1 MKRSSIIQPILW
13 ALTAGC
19 LISGQA
25 LGGNMEIV
33 PLYTMKEFHRNV
45 VPAEEYKSKE
55 WLYTLFPVPEENVLG
70 TNTLFNGITL
80 LKLEQG
86 KVIYKPVKKNIFS
99 YLSSGAQNFTPV
111 FSIDTIGFAQTRAFF
126 QFNLIT
132 KEHISHMVCTRIEED
147 IDGVKVVDGPRRIF
161 LFKIDW
167 SGKAKIFRLTDL
179 STDKVKVLGEMRVE
193 SDTVEWDVN
202 KGVIYLYRDL
212 ITAYD
217 LNFKPISQPFDQ
229 FVKSNRDIF
238 GDIVEIFFHPEHPFA
253 ILLEFPSKQSTKSNS
268 WVITWT
274 PKNEFKIFNLFWQT
288 SAGGFQCSPDGKF
301 VVFEGFPAHP
311 GTYFAMKVDPK
322 LPHYLSTPMPMG
334 QIPQIPNGVHAW
346 TTKPMGF
353 VVSAGDKL
361 IRYDLEQ
368 MREVRMDE
376 LVEIVKT
383 IK

>member
-1 MKRSSIIQPILW
+1 
-13 ALTAGC
+13 
-19 LISGQA
+19 
-25 LGGNMEIV
+25 
-33 PLYTMKEFHRNV
+33 V

-55 WLYTLFPVPEENVLG
+55 WVDELFSVPMDNAVG
-70 TNTLFNGITL
+70 TNALWNAISL
-80 LKLEQG
+80 LRLEKG
-86 KVIYKPVKKNIFS
+86 KVDFDIVRKDFFRYV
-99 YLSSGAQNFTPV
+99 SGGMLHFTPV
-111 FSIDTIGFAQTRAFF
+111 FDKEAVGYTQTRRLVL
-126 QFNLIT
+126 FNLKT
-132 KEHISHMVCTRIEED
+132 KNAIDHTVCTRIEESIHD
-147 IDGVKVVDGPRRIF
+147 VKVVDGPRRIF

-167 SGKAKIFRLTDL
+167 SGKTKIFRLTDL
-179 STDKVKVLGEMRVE
+179 STDKVKVLSEMKVE
-193 SDTVEWDVN
+193 TKSIGYALN
-202 KGVIYLYRDL
+202 KDIIYIFRDG

-217 LNFKPISQPFDQ
+217 LNFKPIEGPFDQ
-229 FVKSNRDIF
+229 FVKANRDIF
-238 GDIVEIFFHPEHPFA
+238 GKLLQIFFHPQYPFA
-253 ILLEFPSKQSTKSNS
+253 ILVERPMAQDERNC

-274 PKNEFKIFNLFWQT
+274 PKYEFKLFNLFNRVSTGNYQ
-288 SAGGFQCSPDGKF
+288 FSPDGKF

-376 LVEIVKT
+376 LVEIFKT